1 MTKGRGESFRP
12 FPFTA
17 RVFDEVPH
25 VTWAWASASGVEDAV
40 PPGVG
45 ENDGEAQGAG
55 GHGECSRRSSGIVPR
70 RLAQPGPSD
79 PLLHNLD

>member
-1 MTKGRGESFRP
+1 
-12 FPFTA
+12 
-17 RVFDEVPH
+17 
-25 VTWAWASASGVEDAV
+25 VEDAV
-40 PPGVG
+40 PPGAG

-55 GHGECSRRSSGIVPR
+55 GHGEGSRRSSGIVPR